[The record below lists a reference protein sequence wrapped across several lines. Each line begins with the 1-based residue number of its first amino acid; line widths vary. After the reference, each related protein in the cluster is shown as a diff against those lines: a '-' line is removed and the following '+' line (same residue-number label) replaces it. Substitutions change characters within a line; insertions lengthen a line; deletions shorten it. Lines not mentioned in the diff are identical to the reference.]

1 MLHSR
6 KVTNSHEGLLLVEH
20 VHLTASCS
28 PRVTPLPL
36 VFRAWFHASKRE
48 SCLHKPDLE
57 E

>member
-20 VHLTASCS
+20 GHLTASCS
-28 PRVTPLPL
+28 PRVTPWPL